1 MPCPSQCG
9 SPSAAVLTK
18 RSDSV
23 ETPELAID
31 KGRSLKDKK
40 KERCSFPSFIL
51 LVGDPLFFDPVEQ
64 SQIII

>member
-9 SPSAAVLTK
+9 SPGAAVLTK

-31 KGRSLKDKK
+31 KGRSLKGPK
-40 KERCSFPSFIL
+40 I
-51 LVGDPLFFDPVEQ
+51 
-64 SQIII
+64 QIN

>member
-9 SPSAAVLTK
+9 SPGAAVLTK

-31 KGRSLKDKK
+31 KGRSLKGPKIKK
-40 KERCSFPSFIL
+40 KKDVAL
-51 LVGDPLFFDPVEQ
+51 ALVVLTIGI
-64 SQIII
+64 SQAFL